1 MGWARKMS
9 YSEFR
14 VDEARHALH
23 LVDLV
28 ERFEIC
34 CVEGHDLEVLCDPG
48 GCDGL
53 GEGSNAAGD
62 WRNSGQHCKIGGRGS
77 TYLGS

>member
-1 MGWARKMS
+1 MGWAKKMS
-9 YSEFR
+9 YAEFR

-34 CVEGHDLEVLCDPG
+34 CVEGDDLEVLCDSG

-53 GEGSNAAGD
+53 GERGDAAGD
-62 WRNSGQHCKIGGRGS
+62 WGKN
-77 TYLGS
+77 LG

>member
-1 MGWARKMS
+1 MS
-9 YSEFR
+9 ANRSIISGGQRISYAELR

-34 CVEGHDLEVLCDPG
+34 LVEGHDLEVLCDSG

-62 WRNSGQHCKIGGRGS
+62 WGKNSG
-77 TYLGS
+77 

>member
-1 MGWARKMS
+1 MTYA
-9 YSEFR
+9 EFR
-14 VDEARHALH
+14 VDEASHALD

-34 CVEGHDLEVLCDPG
+34 LVEGHDLEVLCDPG

-53 GEGSNAAGD
+53 GERGDAAGD
-62 WRNSGQHCKIGGRGS
+62 WGKN
-77 TYLGS
+77 LG